1 MYVCVD
7 RCNVL
12 VVLVKGLSQFAFFRL
27 VKLSSKKYSWK
38 IIFAQIKLDEN
49 NFTSC
54 VWWALVE
61 ITLRAEEMVCEKEMA
76 CCVRGYHV
84 YKDMWAA
91 AIGEVLVCNREPTNV
106 EKFSL

>member
-12 VVLVKGLSQFAFFRL
+12 VVLVKGLSQFAFFRFHQ
-27 VKLSSKKYSWK
+27 KYLWK

-61 ITLRAEEMVCEKEMA
+61 IALRAEEMACEKEIA
-76 CCVRGYHV
+76 CCVRGYHI

-91 AIGEVLVCNREPTNV
+91 AIGEVLVCSREPTNA